1 MNLGALSERWVKIE
15 FLCDFYK
22 GTDVPLLKFG
32 EEDYEAL
39 ENDQLTVQG
48 MMASR
53 YIAQFEKEV
62 STWSVALLNVSDS
75 VLKLKLNLTSG
86 RWRLHDH
93 QRVST
98 SRECTETVP

>member
-1 MNLGALSERWVKIE
+1 MLRA
-15 FLCDFYK
+15 
-22 GTDVPLLKFG
+22 G

-62 STWSVALLNVSDS
+62 STWSVALLNVRDS
-75 VLKLKLNLTSG
+75 A
-86 RWRLHDH
+86 
-93 QRVST
+93 
-98 SRECTETVP
+98 

>member
-1 MNLGALSERWVKIE
+1 MKIE

-53 YIAQFEKEV
+53 YVAQFEKEV
-62 STWSVALLNVSDS
+62 SMWSVALLNVRSRRFE
-75 VLKLKLNLTSG
+75 VL
-86 RWRLHDH
+86 RRLHAIDARRL
-93 QRVST
+93 Q
-98 SRECTETVP
+98 E

>member
-1 MNLGALSERWVKIE
+1 M
-15 FLCDFYK
+15 
-22 GTDVPLLKFG
+22 PLLKFG

-62 STWSVALLNVSDS
+62 SMWSVALLNVSDS
-75 VLKLKLNLTSG
+75 A
-86 RWRLHDH
+86 
-93 QRVST
+93 
-98 SRECTETVP
+98 

>member
-1 MNLGALSERWVKIE
+1 MKIE

-22 GTDVPLLKFG
+22 ATDVPLLKFG

-62 STWSVALLNVSDS
+62 STWSVALLNVRSPRPVVWS
-75 VLKLKLNLTSG
+75 
-86 RWRLHDH
+86 RLHAIEATRLH
-93 QRVST
+93 ERRRWVVSF
-98 SRECTETVP
+98 